1 MRGLIW
7 NCRGVGKKG
16 MATCLSDMISDHS
29 LDFIGLQETMKE
41 HFTPKCIRRI
51 DPFGLFHWEWIPS
64 VGKSG
69 GILSGVR
76 HDTLDV
82 TSRQPV
88 RLHGLAILKSTSV
101 VKANLSLKHISYTY
115 LTYYCY
121 ILKLFCKSKA
131 D

>member
-51 DPFGLFHWEWIPS
+51 DPFGLFHWEWFPS

-69 GILSGVR
+69 GILGGVR
-76 HDTLDV
+76 QDTMEIISCTKRKYVLQLNLHDKKK
-82 TSRQPV
+82 
-88 RLHGLAILKSTSV
+88 KS
-101 VKANLSLKHISYTY
+101 
-115 LTYYCY
+115 
-121 ILKLFCKSKA
+121 
-131 D
+131 

>member
-1 MRGLIW
+1 
-7 NCRGVGKKG
+7 

-69 GILSGVR
+69 GILGGVR
-76 HDTLDV
+76 QDTMEIISCTKRKYVLQLNLHDKKK
-82 TSRQPV
+82 
-88 RLHGLAILKSTSV
+88 KS
-101 VKANLSLKHISYTY
+101 
-115 LTYYCY
+115 
-121 ILKLFCKSKA
+121 
-131 D
+131 